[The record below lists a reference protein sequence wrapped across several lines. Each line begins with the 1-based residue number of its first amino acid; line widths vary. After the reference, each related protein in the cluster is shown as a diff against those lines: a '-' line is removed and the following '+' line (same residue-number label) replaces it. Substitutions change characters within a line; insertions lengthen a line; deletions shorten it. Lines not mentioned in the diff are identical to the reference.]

1 MKTIILININEDP
14 RKLVSKLAELISCHK
29 IEYCMKSERPD
40 VYLRYLLVR
49 LKRIEKSTGIFITNK
64 DFNLEKNISEI
75 NQFKDQNDIKIITLK

>member
-29 IEYCMKSERPD
+29 IEYCMKSERLD
-40 VYLRYLLVR
+40 VYLRALLVR

>member
-1 MKTIILININEDP
+1 
-14 RKLVSKLAELISCHK
+14 
-29 IEYCMKSERPD
+29 MKSERPD
-40 VYLRYLLVR
+40 VYLRDLLVR